1 MHEGHRKRM
10 YSRLEKGDTLY
21 DHEVLEILLY
31 NAYPRINTN
40 EIASSLIGRFGSL
53 SEVLRAPVSELVTV
67 KGVGENAAYF
77 LRSVGACA
85 QRANF
90 MEGVANLRNFGD
102 FKRFTALR
110 MRGRQDEHLELY
122 FIDKA
127 GTLNR
132 ICSFTS
138 RNRESVK
145 VNVGELVK
153 IISSAKP
160 YAMFVAHNHLN
171 GNSLP
176 SSDDDLFTKQLQ
188 VLCSMNDVKLYD
200 HCIYC
205 SDNDIYSYHESGK
218 IDEILREYTAQKI
231 LGKWIKN

>member
-10 YSRLEKGDTLY
+10 YSRLENGETLY

-31 NAYPRINTN
+31 NAYPRVNTN
-40 EIASSLIGRFGSL
+40 EIACLLIERFGSL
-53 SEVLRAPVSELVTV
+53 AQVFRAPVKELVTV
-67 KGVGENAAYF
+67 RGVGENVADY
-77 LRSVGACA
+77 LRCVGVCA
-85 QRANF
+85 QRADL
-90 MEGVANLRNFGD
+90 MEGVANLHSFGD

-110 MRGRQDEHLELY
+110 MRGRHEEHLELY
-122 FIDKA
+122 FMDKA
-127 GTLNR
+127 GNLNR
-132 ICSFTS
+132 ICNFTS

-153 IISSAKP
+153 VISSAKP

-171 GNSLP
+171 GNSSP

-188 VLCSMNDVKLYD
+188 LLCSMNDVKLYD

-205 SDNDIYSYHESGK
+205 SDNDIYSYYESGK

-231 LGKWIKN
+231 LGKWIKS